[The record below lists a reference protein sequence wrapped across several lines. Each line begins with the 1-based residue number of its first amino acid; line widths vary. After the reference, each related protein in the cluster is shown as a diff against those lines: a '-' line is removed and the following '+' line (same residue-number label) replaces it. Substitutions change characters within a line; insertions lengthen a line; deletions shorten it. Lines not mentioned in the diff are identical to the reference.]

1 MPNHARLT
9 LPLVVLTAVIAACDR
24 TSPTPT
30 ATRVPSVD
38 GPNLSAAS
46 GYVNTTIGRTNIGL
60 LNYHTNLNG
69 FNVDLKAHDDAD
81 IEVTT
86 GAAQAGGNTG
96 WHYHPGPVLVLV
108 KTGAL
113 TVYHADIPRAREPPT
128 QPGRRSSKAS
138 RRISCATRARRRRRL
153 SESSSSLPA
162 SRDESSPTSLVTV
175 RSDLCDGVF
184 EQGVALLPKSVD

>member
-9 LPLVVLTAVIAACDR
+9 LRLVVLTAVIAACDR

-113 TVYHADIPRAREPPT
+113 TVYHADDPSCTGTTYPAGSTFIEGVTPHIVRNEGTTTAEIIGVFIVPAG
-128 QPGRRSSKAS
+128 QP
-138 RRISCATRARRRRRL
+138 RRI
-153 SESSSSLPA
+153 ESDVPGNC
-162 SRDESSPTSLVTV
+162 P
-175 RSDLCDGVF
+175 F
-184 EQGVALLPKSVD
+184 